1 MLRVYLL
8 SKWQAKRKM
17 KRILLL
23 IFMLSSF
30 NLISQVPVDTLAGK
44 LSGLKTGVRVIYS
57 ENDTVP
63 VVVNLKEG
71 KKGTNVLFYLNEEVV
86 DGQIINAINPNQ
98 IEEVKVEKESIQFNE
113 VNYDGIIYIQTKE
126 SYTPK
131 FISLNEL
138 KEKYLKLSEDAS
150 TLFMLNDK
158 IINTDYDSFIV
169 DEKYILKIET
179 QAIKNSKE
187 QLDMNVIKVIT
198 RTKGNIE
205 KANTIIIKGV
215 AN

>member
-138 KEKYLKLSEDAS
+138 KEKYLNLSEDAS

>member
-1 MLRVYLL
+1 
-8 SKWQAKRKM
+8 
-17 KRILLL
+17 
-23 IFMLSSF
+23 MLSSF
-30 NLISQVPVDTLAGK
+30 NLISQIPVDTLAGK

-71 KKGTNVLFYLNEEVV
+71 NKGTNVLFYLNEEVV

-98 IEEVKVEKESIQFNE
+98 IEEVKVEKESVLFNE

-126 SYTPK
+126 NYTPK
-131 FISLNEL
+131 FLSLNEL
-138 KEKYLKLSEDAS
+138 KEKYLNLPEETS

-187 QLDMNVIKVIT
+187 QLDMNLIRVIT
-198 RTKGNIE
+198 RTKSNIE

>member
-1 MLRVYLL
+1 
-8 SKWQAKRKM
+8 
-17 KRILLL
+17 
-23 IFMLSSF
+23 MLSSF
-30 NLISQVPVDTLAGK
+30 NLISQIPVDTLAGK

-71 KKGTNVLFYLNEEVV
+71 NKGTNVLFYLNEEVV

-98 IEEVKVEKESIQFNE
+98 IEEVKVEKESVLFNE

-126 SYTPK
+126 NYTPK
-131 FISLNEL
+131 FLSLNEL
-138 KEKYLKLSEDAS
+138 KEKYLNLPEETS

-169 DEKYILKIET
+169 DENYILKIET

-187 QLDMNVIKVIT
+187 QLDMNLIRVIT
-198 RTKGNIE
+198 RTKSNIE

>member
-1 MLRVYLL
+1 
-8 SKWQAKRKM
+8 M
-17 KRILLL
+17 KKILLL
-23 IFMLSSF
+23 ILILSSF
-30 NLISQVPVDTLAGK
+30 NLISQIPVDTLVGK

-71 KKGTNVLFYLNEEVV
+71 DEGTNVLFYLNEEIV
-86 DGQIINAINPNQ
+86 DEQIINAINPNQ
-98 IEEVKVEKESIQFNE
+98 IKEVKIEKESIQFNE
-113 VNYDGIIYIQTKE
+113 VKYDGIVYIRIKE
-126 SYTPK
+126 NYTPK

-138 KEKYLKLSEDAS
+138 KEKYLNLSDNAS
-150 TLFMLNDK
+150 TLFMLNEE
-158 IINTDYDSFIV
+158 IIDMDYDSFIV

-187 QLDMNVIKVIT
+187 QLDMNIIKVIT
-198 RTKGNIE
+198 RTKSNIE

>member
-1 MLRVYLL
+1 
-8 SKWQAKRKM
+8 M
-17 KRILLL
+17 KKILLL
-23 IFMLSSF
+23 ILILSSF
-30 NLISQVPVDTLAGK
+30 NLISQIPVDTLVGK

-71 KKGTNVLFYLNEEVV
+71 DEGTNVLFYLNEEIV
-86 DGQIINAINPNQ
+86 DEQIINAINPNQ
-98 IEEVKVEKESIQFNE
+98 IKEVKIEKESIQFNE
-113 VNYDGIIYIQTKE
+113 VKYDGIVYIRIKE
-126 SYTPK
+126 NYTPK

-138 KEKYLKLSEDAS
+138 KEKYLNLSDNAS
-150 TLFMLNDK
+150 TLFMLNEE
-158 IINTDYDSFIV
+158 IIDMDYDSFIV

-187 QLDMNVIKVIT
+187 QLDMNIINVIT
-198 RTKGNIE
+198 RTKSNIE

>member
-1 MLRVYLL
+1 LAA
-8 SKWQAKRKM
+8 SKKGKM

-23 IFMLSSF
+23 IFILSSF
-30 NLISQVPVDTLAGK
+30 NLISQTPVDTLAGK

-71 KKGTNVLFYLNEEVV
+71 NKGPNVLFYLNEEVV

-98 IEEVKVEKESIQFNE
+98 IKEVKVEKESIQFNE
-113 VNYDGIIYIQTKE
+113 VNYDGIIYIRTKE
-126 SYTPK
+126 NYTPK

-138 KEKYLKLSEDAS
+138 KEKYLNLSEDAS

>member
-1 MLRVYLL
+1 
-8 SKWQAKRKM
+8 M
-17 KRILLL
+17 KKILLL
-23 IFMLSSF
+23 ILILSSF
-30 NLISQVPVDTLAGK
+30 NLISQIPVDTLVGK
-44 LSGLKTGVRVIYS
+44 LSELKTGVRVIYS

-71 KKGTNVLFYLNEEVV
+71 DEGTNVLFYLNEEIV
-86 DGQIINAINPNQ
+86 DEQIINAINPNQ
-98 IEEVKVEKESIQFNE
+98 IKEVKIEKESIQFNE
-113 VNYDGIIYIQTKE
+113 VKYDGIVYIRIKE
-126 SYTPK
+126 NYTPK

-138 KEKYLKLSEDAS
+138 KEKYLNLSDNAS
-150 TLFMLNDK
+150 TLFMLNEE
-158 IINTDYDSFIV
+158 IIDMDYDSFIV

-187 QLDMNVIKVIT
+187 QLDMNIIKVIT
-198 RTKGNIE
+198 RTKSNIE

>member
-1 MLRVYLL
+1 
-8 SKWQAKRKM
+8 M
-17 KRILLL
+17 KKILLL
-23 IFMLSSF
+23 ILILSSF
-30 NLISQVPVDTLAGK
+30 NLISQIPVNTLVGK

-71 KKGTNVLFYLNEEVV
+71 DKGTNVLFYLNEEIV
-86 DGQIINAINPNQ
+86 DEQIINAINPNQ
-98 IEEVKVEKESIQFNE
+98 IKEVKIEKESIQFNE
-113 VNYDGIIYIQTKE
+113 VKYDGIVYIRIKE
-126 SYTPK
+126 NYTPK

-138 KEKYLKLSEDAS
+138 KEKYLNLSDNAS
-150 TLFMLNDK
+150 TLFMLNEE
-158 IINTDYDSFIV
+158 IIDMDYDSFIV

-187 QLDMNVIKVIT
+187 QLDMNIIKVIT
-198 RTKGNIE
+198 RTKSNIE

>member
-1 MLRVYLL
+1 
-8 SKWQAKRKM
+8 M

-23 IFMLSSF
+23 IFILSSF

-113 VNYDGIIYIQTKE
+113 VNYDGIIYIRTKE
-126 SYTPK
+126 NYTPK

-138 KEKYLKLSEDAS
+138 KEKYLNLSEDAS